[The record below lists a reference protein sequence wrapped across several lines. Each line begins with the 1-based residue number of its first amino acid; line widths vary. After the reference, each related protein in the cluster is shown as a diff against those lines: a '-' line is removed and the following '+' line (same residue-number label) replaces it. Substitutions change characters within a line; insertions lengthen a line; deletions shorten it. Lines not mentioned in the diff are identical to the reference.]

1 LLGEANREAP
11 VGTEPH
17 PTRSLALPV
26 PGLLRQPAPY
36 LDAGLGDVEIGDGIW
51 RLYGVAERVTSNCDW
66 SGRRKVAGG
75 HKIFL
80 RGIRVFA

>member
-1 LLGEANREAP
+1 MGAMLLGEANREAP

-36 LDAGLGDVEIGDGIW
+36 LNAYGLKPELSSLSD
-51 RLYGVAERVTSNCDW
+51 LA
-66 SGRRKVAGG
+66 
-75 HKIFL
+75 
-80 RGIRVFA
+80 